1 MQKELVG
8 QGKFETERPVRENP
22 EKFLESTFNE
32 LVAYDMDTQNSF
44 IAALKS
50 RVLEH
55 RSEMARELRGQAED
69 TQRQADWID
78 DQNRELRK
86 I

>member
-1 MQKELVG
+1 MQKELLGHV
-8 QGKFETERPVRENP
+8 KYETENTTQESP
-22 EKFLESTFNE
+22 EKFLESTFNG
-32 LVAYDMDTQNSF
+32 LITYDMDTQNSL
-44 IAALKS
+44 IAALKA

-55 RSEMARELRGQAED
+55 RSELAQDLRDQSEG
-69 TQRQADWID
+69 TQRRADWID